1 MSGQEA
7 ISSVHPT
14 HHKHTFWGIVLTIF
28 GGLCFSIQDS
38 GIKWVSAELAVV
50 QILFLRSV
58 IGIVV
63 LTASTRL
70 TGETIRLRVRR
81 PGLLLFRTVVNI
93 LSWFLF
99 FSGLQYLPLATAM
112 ALFFSFPLFLAVLS
126 VPLLGEKVGIRR
138 SISIIIGF
146 VGVLFITNPAA
157 GIEWP
162 MLYMLGAAFGW
173 SLVASTTRIVGQTE
187 STSTVLFFT
196 LFGFVL
202 ITSMPQ
208 FWIWQDINLQTTGL
222 IVLVSVFGVV
232 AQFCLTRAY
241 AIATPSLIAPFEYSG
256 LIWAAIIGYLVWGDI
271 PGTNAII
278 GTGLIVFSGLYIIHR
293 EAILHRRANVTARQ

>member
-1 MSGQEA
+1 MDKNYFCCTSN
-7 ISSVHPT
+7 
-14 HHKHTFWGIVLTIF
+14 L
-28 GGLCFSIQDS
+28 
-38 GIKWVSAELAVV
+38 
-50 QILFLRSV
+50 
-58 IGIVV
+58 
-63 LTASTRL
+63 
-70 TGETIRLRVRR
+70 
-81 PGLLLFRTVVNI
+81 I
-93 LSWFLF
+93 LS
-99 FSGLQYLPLATAM
+99 
-112 ALFFSFPLFLAVLS
+112 
-126 VPLLGEKVGIRR
+126 
-138 SISIIIGF
+138 
-146 VGVLFITNPAA
+146 
-157 GIEWP
+157 
-162 MLYMLGAAFGW
+162 
-173 SLVASTTRIVGQTE
+173 
-187 STSTVLFFT
+187 
-196 LFGFVL
+196 FVL